1 MPNSSPTSNSPAVS
15 PKATEA
21 ERERLAKLAKSRQSL
36 KKKLDMHSAF
46 TGAITWALASGGLY
60 VLGTT
65 LWSLRNTF
73 FVDIVKNLIF
83 GTATTP
89 GIPVAFVQA
98 FLPTA
103 LAPLAPILA
112 VGIPLLLIGYMLA
125 YQMNSNR
132 YLNKGKNPENKQ
144 DAANDAPKAGEQLGP
159 KNSAVPTQ
167 KAENTQEKQPVPVQS
182 VPAAATPVTP
192 VVIPAVTPVQTAEP
206 VAKEQVNNKSAKSAS
221 EPQQGSR
228 SPVLFNQK
236 RQTRSQTKSAN
247 AAMVNDEITPQA
259 TAPKRKGT
267 KSNQ

>member
-15 PKATEA
+15 PNATEA

-89 GIPVAFVQA
+89 GIPVAFAQA

-112 VGIPLLLIGYMLA
+112 VGIPLLLIGYMVA

-132 YLNKGKNPENKQ
+132 YLNKGKSPENKQ
-144 DAANDAPKAGEQLGP
+144 DAANDAPEADEQLDP
-159 KNSAVPTQ
+159 KNSAAPSQ
-167 KAENTQEKQPVPVQS
+167 KAENTQEKQPAPVQS
-182 VPAAATPVTP
+182 VPAAATP

-206 VAKEQVNNKSAKSAS
+206 VAKEQVNNQSAKSAS

-247 AAMVNDEITPQA
+247 AAMVNDEVVPQA
-259 TAPKRKGT
+259 AAPKRKGT